1 MKHMKLLA
9 LSLLLAACATR
20 TAAPTAPDTAAVEAE
35 LPLTADQT
43 SAAASGH
50 GPRDPLRPGAATPR
64 GENLRPLPNLDGPRT
79 RLPLRSL
86 AVTPNTDVVALRVL
100 ILAGSADSN
109 LDTARAMLAQ
119 AGVPFDVVFPAQTPL
134 TPDTLV
140 APDGSGRYQGV
151 ILTTG
156 NLAYESSPGVFQSAL
171 DWAGW
176 NLLWQYE
183 KDYRARQLSLYTY
196 PGTWP
201 EDYGLRDAGV
211 SSSTADVKPTASAA
225 GVLSDLRQVA
235 IPVRYAYNYPSTLAT
250 VTGVTTNPL
259 LKDGNGRVLG
269 VQSTVDGRE
278 RVALTFA
285 QNPYLLHSTLLGYS
299 LTDWLTRGV
308 RLGEYR
314 RFAQL
319 DIDDWFLPGDV
330 YDPATG
336 TVKADAFRITAVDAM
351 NIPVQLS
358 NLRTLYPVA
367 SGLNLTMAFNGG
379 GANASAPLSCSSFPT
394 GTPDKLSSATKCL
407 AGTFDWVSHT
417 LNHEY
422 MDFLNY
428 ADSYAQ
434 LAPNL
439 QVAQAFGLKLSARGL
454 VTGDM
459 SGLGYY
465 NPAGDGPK
473 TNYGLGAS
481 NTAFLQ
487 AAQATG
493 VQYLA
498 SNRSVDGQW
507 DPGCVNCGLYHPLN
521 PSIFLVPRWPTNV
534 FYSVTNPNQAVSAY
548 NSVYGP
554 TGTAPYWDHNLT
566 YSEFLDKESDLAL
579 SHVLSGSAFP
589 HYMHQNNLR
598 QYSLNKSLASDWL
611 GAVLKKYARYSSL
624 PLNTLRWDDLGPYMR
639 DRTLALKAGVSAT
652 WNRAAASVTVTSA
665 QGGPAFVTGAR
676 GGTQTSYGG
685 RTISLVTLG
694 AGQSVTLPTQ

>member
-1 MKHMKLLA
+1 MKHLKLLA
-9 LSLLLAACATR
+9 LSVLLAACATR
-20 TAAPTAPDTAAVEAE
+20 TAPSPAPTEAE
-35 LPLTADQT
+35 LPITGDHV
-43 SAAASGH
+43 AATHEGH
-50 GPRDPLRPGAATPR
+50 DIHEPVRPGAAGPR
-64 GENLRPLPNLDGPRT
+64 GENLRPLPDLSGPRT
-79 RLPLRSL
+79 PLPLRPL

-109 LDTARAMLAQ
+109 LDTARAMLDQ
-119 AGVPFDVVFPAQTPL
+119 AGVPYDVTFPAQTPL
-134 TPDTLV
+134 TPDALV

-156 NLAYESSPGVFQSAL
+156 NLAYEASPGVFQSAL

-176 NLLWQYE
+176 NLLWQYQ
-183 KDYRARQLSLYTY
+183 KDYRVRQLSLYTY

-211 SSSTADVKPTASAA
+211 ASSAADVKPTAAAA
-225 GVLSDLRQVA
+225 GVLSDLRQVN

-250 VTGVTTNPL
+250 VTGVTATPL
-259 LKDGNGRVLG
+259 LRDPNGRVLG
-269 VQSTVDGRE
+269 VQSITDGRE

-299 LTDWLTRGV
+299 LTNWLTRGV

-330 YDPATG
+330 YNATTG
-336 TVKADAFRITAVDAM
+336 TIRPDAFRIAAVDAM
-351 NIPVQLS
+351 NLPTQLA
-358 NLRTLYPVA
+358 NLRALYPVA
-367 SGLNLTMAFNGG
+367 ADLNFTIAYNGG
-379 GANASAPLSCSSFPT
+379 GANASAPLNCAPYPL
-394 GTPDKLSSATKCL
+394 GTPDSLSSATKCL
-407 AGTFDWVSHT
+407 ANSFDWVSHT
-417 LNHEY
+417 LDHEY
-422 MDFLNY
+422 MDFLTY
-428 ADSYAQ
+428 DQSMAQ

-439 QVAQAFGLKLSARGL
+439 QVAQAFGLKLSAQGL

-473 TNYGLGAS
+473 TNFGLNAS
-481 NTAFLQ
+481 NTAFLN

-493 VQYLA
+493 VRYLA

-507 DPGCVNCGLYHPLN
+507 DPSCTNCGLYHPLN
-521 PSIFLVPRWPTNV
+521 PSVFLVPRWPTNV
-534 FYSVTNPNQAVSAY
+534 FYHVTNPTQAVTAY
-548 NSVYGP
+548 NRVYGP

-566 YSEFLDKESDLAL
+566 YSEYLDKESDLAL
-579 SHVLSGSAFP
+579 GHLLSGSAFP

-611 GAVLKKYARYSSL
+611 GALLKKYGRYSTL
-624 PLNTLRWDDLGPYMR
+624 PLNTWRWDDLGPYMR
-639 DRTLALKAGVSAT
+639 DRTLALKAGVSGT
-652 WNRAAASVTVTSA
+652 WNRATNSVTLTSER
-665 QGGPAFVTGAR
+665 GGPAFVTGAL
-676 GGTQTSYGG
+676 GGTQTSYAG